1 MRIIRVLVLH
11 YRSPRNETLSYQ
23 HGWPDH
29 FRSHPRFH
37 CTFVNLGDSGRVRQ
51 AYSRLR
57 LRRGGFDAIVMLHSV
72 FSNSCFLRGWLKDF
86 VGKADVPKAFFIGNE
101 YKLMPEKMSFCEELR
116 VSLLVSQ
123 SESPAVHTLYRERLG
138 CRVVGIPSAGLDA
151 RLFCPNVP
159 HSDRP
164 IDLGYRAFDSPPYW
178 GHDEKRQIAD
188 YFSWCGPRLGLAVN
202 ISLDPADRFN
212 QAGWAAFLNR
222 CRGQL
227 GIEAGTDYF
236 ELTDATRLSVN
247 RYVNLHPET
256 TIQEISALFFADYI
270 NPIPLRIIS
279 GRHAEAASTRTVQI
293 LFEGHYNG
301 YFQPDE
307 HYIPLKKDFG
317 NIDDV
322 IAKFRDQSYCRE
334 VTENAYQL
342 AVQELTYDKLI
353 DRFYDALVEVL

>member
-1 MRIIRVLVLH
+1 MKVISILVLH
-11 YRSPRNETLSYQ
+11 YRSSRNETLSYQ

-101 YKLMPEKMSFCEELR
+101 YKLMPEKMSFCEELG

-138 CRVVGIPSAGLDA
+138 CRVAGIPSGGVDA
-151 RLFCPNVP
+151 RSFRANVP
-159 HSDRP
+159 REDRP
-164 IDLGYRAFDSPPYW
+164 IDLGYRAFDSPLSL
-178 GHDEKRQIAD
+178 GHDERRRIAD
-188 YFSWCGPRLGLAVN
+188 YFSSSGPRWGLVVD
-202 ISLDPADRFN
+202 ISLDPVDRFN
-212 QAGWAAFLNR
+212 QAGWAAFLNS
-222 CRGQL
+222 CKGQL

-236 ELTDATRLSVN
+236 ELTDAIRLSIN
-247 RYVNLHPET
+247 QYVDLHPEAT
-256 TIQEISALFFADYI
+256 MEKISALFFASYA
-270 NPIPLRIIS
+270 NPMPLRIIS
-279 GRHAEAASTRTVQI
+279 GRNAEAASTRTVQI

-301 YFQPDE
+301 YFRPDE
-307 HYIPLKKDFG
+307 HYIPLKKDFSNAG
-317 NIDDV
+317 DV
-322 IAKFRDQSYCRE
+322 IAKFRDENYCRE

-342 AVQELTYDKLI
+342 AIQELTYERLI
-353 DRFYDALVEVL
+353 DRFHLELTNLV